1 MSSCQMQPN
10 DALINLYIDMER
22 IKNHLILPPTQ
33 MKKNHIEADDNFSF
47 NTKGIG
53 EKQGALS
60 LFLLLIFPHGHQLSA
75 KMRSIYTQY
84 FFPSF
89 F

>member
-1 MSSCQMQPN
+1 
-10 DALINLYIDMER
+10 
-22 IKNHLILPPTQ
+22 

-47 NTKGIG
+47 NTKGTG

-60 LFLLLIFPHGHQLSA
+60 PFLLLIFPHGHQLSA
-75 KMRSIYTQY
+75 KMMSIYTQY